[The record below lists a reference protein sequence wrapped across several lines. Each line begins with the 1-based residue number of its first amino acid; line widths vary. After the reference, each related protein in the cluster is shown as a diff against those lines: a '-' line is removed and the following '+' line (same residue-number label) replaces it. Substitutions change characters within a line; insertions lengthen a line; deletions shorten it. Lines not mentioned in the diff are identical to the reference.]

1 MKFRCDQ
8 ENSWFRA
15 GPVLGQP
22 VNEWRYVRPVIE
34 LSKCNNC
41 GWCDLYCPTGCIS
54 EEEDQIVIHMDYC
67 KGCGI
72 CANECPKDAITMIDE
87 EEE

>member
-22 VNEWRYVRPVIE
+22 VNEWRYVKPIIE
-34 LSKCNNC
+34 LSKCNNY
-41 GWCDLYCPTGCIS
+41 GWCYLYCPTGCIS
-54 EEEDQIVIHMDYC
+54 EEIVINMDYC

>member
-22 VNEWRYVRPVIE
+22 VNEWRYVKPIIE

-41 GWCDLYCPTGCIS
+41 GWCYLYCPTGCIS
-54 EEEDQIVIHMDYC
+54 DEIVIHLDYC

>member
-41 GWCDLYCPTGCIS
+41 GWCDLYCPPGCIS
-54 EEEDQIVIHMDYC
+54 EEEDQIVIHLDYC

-87 EEE
+87 EAE